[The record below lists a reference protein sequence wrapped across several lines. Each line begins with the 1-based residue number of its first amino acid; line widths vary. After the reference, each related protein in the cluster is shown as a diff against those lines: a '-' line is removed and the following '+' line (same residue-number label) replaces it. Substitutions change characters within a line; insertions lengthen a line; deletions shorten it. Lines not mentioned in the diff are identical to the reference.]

1 MTRINQDNEAKMKK
15 LLFELEE
22 EKQKKKRL
30 ADDAQRRTK
39 DL

>member
-1 MTRINQDNEAKMKK
+1 MKK
-15 LLFELEE
+15 LLFDLEE